1 MARYSTSVMSAT
13 TYKDHVRILEFY
25 KMRVPRSVRQAKMD
39 AERVLSSKLC
49 RCIRAVKG
57 TRKGTGKGTGKGT
70 RKGTSK
76 GVGKG
81 KGRNT
86 RKYSIGAST
95 AICRS
100 AVLLKKGVTASRF
113 TCKKKPRLIATVR
126 NQQKSGQ
133 VLRRAT
139 IRDSKSIKK
148 TAKNVGGGPIQSTP
162 IKPIKSRDEP
172 DIEKGEFSPSQKI
185 FRFEMAANKTRLI
198 PSRHEDR
205 RDMLYQASQLKKN
218 NLEQR
223 KRQVRL
229 RTTDS
234 MDSSDSD
241 SNSH

>member
-1 MARYSTSVMSAT
+1 MTRYSTSVMSAT

-25 KMRVPRSVRQAKMD
+25 KMRVPRSARQAKMD
-39 AERVLSSKLC
+39 AERVLASKLC

-57 TRKGTGKGTGKGT
+57 TRKGT
-70 RKGTSK
+70 RKGA
-76 GVGKG
+76 GKG

-113 TCKKKPRLIATVR
+113 TCKKKPRLIPTVR
-126 NQQKSGQ
+126 NQRTSGQ

-139 IRDSKSIKK
+139 VGNSKSIKK
-148 TAKNVGGGPIQSTP
+148 TVKNMGGGPIQSTP
-162 IKPIKSRDEP
+162 IKPTKSPDAP

-205 RDMLYQASQLKKN
+205 RDMLEQARQLKKS

-223 KRQVRL
+223 KRQVLL

-241 SNSH
+241 GDSR